1 MNRKQVLTQTQQQSQ
16 NQQTKQAVAQSQIEF
31 AHLYDHPPIPPVP
44 WKFVVEWEDYFW
56 PVKWM
61 LYPLGGDFWLM
72 KKESPWN
79 EYAREKSEI
88 IGIFI
93 DGELVFAEPEWNNQ
107 VLQIRK
113 KEDILSLFEE
123 VRRGKFSGV
132 ALEENLSEEEK
143 EEAEKLLRWSWV
155 VKQLIEDR
163 ERISEYGKIT
173 FGRYIERY
181 YSRWLEEFRDFFE
194 KLAEMEGKE
203 RIKYLKNVKRELNQ
217 RLFATGFFMYIYY
230 P

>member
-1 MNRKQVLTQTQQQSQ
+1 MQTQTVTQS
-16 NQQTKQAVAQSQIEF
+16 IEF
-31 AHLYDHPPIPPVP
+31 IRLYGNPSVPSVP

-56 PVKWM
+56 PIKWM
-61 LYPLGGDFWLM
+61 LYPLGEGGLWLV

-88 IGIFI
+88 VGIFI

-107 VLQIRK
+107 VLQIWKR
-113 KEDILSLFEE
+113 EDILSLFEE

-143 EEAEKLLRWSWV
+143 EEAEKMLRWLWV

-181 YSRWLEEFRDFFE
+181 YSEWLEEFRDFFE
-194 KLAEMEGKE
+194 KLAEMEGEE

-217 RLFATGFFMYIYY
+217 KLFETGFFMYIYY